1 MALPKDIIELM
12 RKSGCRTVT
21 HLISTISALLL
32 LLTLLALGEH
42 FLFAS
47 LGSGNGTGSDRF
59 YGKHDFK
66 KLIQ

>member
-32 LLTLLALGEH
+32 LLTVLALGEH

-47 LGSGNGTGSDRF
+47 LGSGTGSDRF

>member
-32 LLTLLALGEH
+32 LTVLALGEQ
-42 FLFAS
+42 FLF
-47 LGSGNGTGSDRF
+47 GSFGTGSSI